1 MNRLGVCLSVLV
13 MSAAASAAGRAA
25 AADTAPASA
34 PRWEAFASCA
44 AAYRANWQNRL
55 SDPNRP
61 PSMAAMIHDE
71 YEEYRQVAVARYEK
85 DQRASKDEASAK
97 IDAHVS
103 GKVDQFIA
111 MDKAG
116 KLDAFIESCPQP
128 EDPD

>member
-1 MNRLGVCLSVLV
+1 MSSLGVCLSLLV
-13 MSAAASAAGRAA
+13 MSAVAGAAGRVA

-55 SDPNRP
+55 TDPSRP

-71 YEEYRQVAVARYEK
+71 FEEYRQVAIASYEK
-85 DQRASKDEASAK
+85 DQRTSKDEASMK
-97 IDAHVS
+97 IDAHVNS
-103 GKVDQFIA
+103 KIDQFIA

-116 KLDAFIESCPQP
+116 KLDAFIENCPQP
-128 EDPD
+128 DDPN

>member
-1 MNRLGVCLSVLV
+1 MNRLGVFLSVLV
-13 MSAAASAAGRAA
+13 ISATAGAAERAV
-25 AADTAPASA
+25 AADTATASA

-71 YEEYRQVAVARYEK
+71 FEEYRQVAIARYEK
-85 DQRASKDEASAK
+85 DQRVSKDEASVK
-97 IDAHVS
+97 VDAHVN
-103 GKVDQFIA
+103 GKIDQFIA

-128 EDPD
+128 EDPN